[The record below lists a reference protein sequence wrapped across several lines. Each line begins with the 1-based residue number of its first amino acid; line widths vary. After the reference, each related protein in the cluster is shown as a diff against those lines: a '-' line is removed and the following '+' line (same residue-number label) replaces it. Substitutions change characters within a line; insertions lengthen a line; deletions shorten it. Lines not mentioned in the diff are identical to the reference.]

1 MFAISLLLARSKV
14 DQKIQVS
21 DVTLAQQL
29 VLKHC
34 AERRRDR
41 HREFK
46 WHEIVDE
53 SLHHVQQRDVRFCDC
68 LKQPLFLEEM
78 LVLRMAN
85 ERKMRV

>member
-1 MFAISLLLARSKV
+1 MFTISRSFARSKV

-34 AERRRDR
+34 AERRRNR

-46 WHEIVDE
+46 RHQIVDE
-53 SLHHVQQRDVRFCDC
+53 SLHHVQQRDVRFGDR
-68 LKQPLFLEEM
+68 LKQPIFLEEL
-78 LVLRMAN
+78 LVLRMTN